1 MLATPVGLYDL
12 SDLHLDVDEFGINIS
27 DPVVLLGTRA
37 SGPTRR
43 KRGTKSVIELGPVR
57 YPAAIFQGDGCD
69 VLDSSNDMM
78 YGTVVVSE
86 DELVDDAVAALRESG
101 GSVFTDVS
109 DPDTLY

>member
-1 MLATPVGLYDL
+1 MLSTPVGLYEL
-12 SDLHLDVDEFGINIS
+12 SDVRLDVDEFGINIS

-43 KRGTKSVIELGPVR
+43 KRETKSVIELGPVR
-57 YPAAIFQGDGCD
+57 YPAAIFKGDGCD
-69 VLDSSNDMM
+69 ALANSNDVM

-86 DELVDDAVAALRESG
+86 DVLVDDAVTALRESG
-101 GSVFTDVS
+101 GSVFKDVS

>member
-1 MLATPVGLYDL
+1 MLSTPVGLYEL
-12 SDLHLDVDEFGINIS
+12 SDVHLDVNEFGVNIS
-27 DPVVLLGTRA
+27 DPVVLIGTRA

-43 KRGTKSVIELGPVR
+43 KRGTKSVIEMGPVR
-57 YPAAIFQGDGCD
+57 YPAAIFQADGCD

-86 DELVDDAVAALRESG
+86 DDLVDDAVAALRESG
-101 GSVFTDVS
+101 GSVFSDVS